1 MENRDII
8 KYNKRDSIISLD
20 LEPIILKFSTQD
32 PAYWSKNKQELL
44 TILKQ
49 LELIKKCLTRT

>member
-8 KYNKRDSIISLD
+8 KYNKRDSIISLE

-32 PAYWSKNKQELL
+32 PTYWSKNKQELL

-49 LELIKKCLTRT
+49 LELIKKCLNRT